1 MERVRREPVERVGR
15 RCDHFAPAD
24 AGGRGAQNVPSGPV
38 RVDRNGERRFGG
50 HSLILLRWAHMP
62 AAPLESA
69 RRAILSSSSNP
80 LVKSVRQAV
89 RRGGLTE
96 GGLALL
102 ESPHLL
108 DEAIAAKLPVEMILV
123 SESSKFLEDLV
134 RSKLPLRVLSDKLF
148 SEVASTESSQGVV
161 ALVRLEP
168 TPLEEILA
176 RPGPIVALD
185 AVQDPG
191 NAGTIVRSAE
201 AFGAAGIV
209 FLKGCASPFNPKTMR
224 ASAGSLLRLPFAS
237 NLPPGRIAGISG
249 RAILAADAGGD
260 PLSEVPLDDVILA
273 IGSEAHGVGPA
284 IGLAARPVAVP
295 TQGVESLNAA
305 AAAAVILYEAAR
317 RKAAK

>member
-1 MERVRREPVERVGR
+1 
-15 RCDHFAPAD
+15 
-24 AGGRGAQNVPSGPV
+24 
-38 RVDRNGERRFGG
+38 
-50 HSLILLRWAHMP
+50 MP
-62 AAPLESA
+62 AAPSDTA
-69 RRAILSSSSNP
+69 RRAVLSSPANP

-96 GGLALL
+96 GGLAVL

-108 DEAIAAKLPVEMILV
+108 DEAIAAKLAVEMVLA
-123 SESSKFLEDLV
+123 SESSKYLDDLV
-134 RSKLPLRVLSDKLF
+134 RSQLPLRVLTDKLF
-148 SEVASTESSQGVV
+148 GEAASTESSQGVL

-168 TPLEEILA
+168 TPLDEILA
-176 RPGPIVALD
+176 RPGPVLALD

-201 AFGAAGIV
+201 AFGAAGVV

-224 ASAGSLLRLPFAS
+224 ASAGSLLRLPFAV
-237 NLPPGRIAGISG
+237 NLPPGRVAGASG
-249 RAILAADAGGD
+249 RTILAADAGGD
-260 PLSEVPLDDVILA
+260 PLAEVPLDDVILA

-284 IGLAARPVAVP
+284 IRLAARLVAVP

-317 RKAAK
+317 RRSAR